1 MGLLIHV
8 FRVMVSLLLKKIFMS
23 FHAGMAGERLLGLC
37 LLPRL
42 TGALYHDFIQT
53 VFPGLFENV
62 NLHTRIHIWFMH
74 DSAPPHFL
82 LAFRNS

>member
-1 MGLLIHV
+1 MG
-8 FRVMVSLLLKKIFMS
+8 FNSGFKGLKKLFKVFTLS
-23 FHAGMAGERLLGLC
+23 SHAGMAGERLLGLC

-42 TGALYHDFIQT
+42 TGALYHDFIQN
-53 VFPGLFENV
+53 VFPELFENV
-62 NLHTRIHIWFMH
+62 DLHTRIHIWFMH